1 MDNLEH
7 LERRHF
13 TLPAAF
19 VLTLLAFLFFGMT
32 NPTRTTVTA
41 APPVPPHKLWP
52 AAVINIVEPPPPD
65 APDDA
70 EPLARPIKEGGG
82 QQRPTI
88 LDEPRPVGPKDFVV
102 PVEPQRLQPTGLTDM
117 IGDVGL
123 PPSDDGKLGSG
134 KRGVTSW
141 TELDQPPRTRVQTSP
156 VYPTR
161 EKSTG
166 TTGRVEVEFT
176 VDETGAVVN
185 PRSRKCFEVKW
196 SQSSPRSGPRNHL
209 ANGTPNPRLGRW
221 RNGGSCPVTI
231 TAKSSD
237 SGCACR
243 CCLT

>member
-185 PRSRKCFEVKW
+185 PRVVS
-196 SQSSPRSGPRNHL
+196 
-209 ANGTPNPRLGRW
+209 
-221 RNGGSCPVTI
+221 
-231 TAKSSD
+231 SSD
-237 SGCACR
+237 RAFEEPTLRAVEKWRFMPGHHHGQVVR
-243 CCLT
+243 FRMRVPVLFNLND